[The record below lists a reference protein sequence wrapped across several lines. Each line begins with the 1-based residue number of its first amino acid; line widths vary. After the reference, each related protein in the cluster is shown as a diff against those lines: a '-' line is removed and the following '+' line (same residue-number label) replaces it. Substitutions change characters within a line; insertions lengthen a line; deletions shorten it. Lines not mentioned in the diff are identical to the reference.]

1 MKKLRVN
8 GKHVILSF
16 VTIVLGFLLSFSYQ
30 FTNSKTGTIA
40 EGKQWQR
47 EFEYREKLIRLEE
60 TTRRLQQELSEKQ
73 QSVREIETNLAQ
85 QEKSF
90 KSLIEDVEKFR
101 MFAGEVQVKG
111 PGVEVTLKDASYV
124 KLEDNANNYIVHEG
138 HVHKVINE
146 LLTAGAKAIA
156 INGQRLVQNSYIACI
171 GPVISVDGNEHNAPF
186 VISAIGDPEVLY
198 SSLVILHGVR
208 DQLVMDNIEVKI
220 EKKGELIFDPYF
232 GLQEEE

>member
-1 MKKLRVN
+1 MRVN

-30 FTNSKTGTIA
+30 FTNSRTGTIA

-60 TTRRLQQELSEKQ
+60 TTRRLQQELNQKQ
-73 QSVREIETNLAQ
+73 QSVREVEVNLAQ

-90 KSLIEDVEKFR
+90 KSLLEDVEKLR

-111 PGVEVTLKDASYV
+111 PGVEITLKDASYV

-171 GPVISVDGNEHNAPF
+171 GPVISVDGNEYSAPF

-198 SSLVILHGVR
+198 SSLVILDGVR

-220 EKKGELIFDPYF
+220 EKKDELIFDPYF
-232 GLQEEE
+232 GLNEK